1 MTADLPADVWILAAG
16 ALLVAA
22 ILAAGFAG
30 KVRIPGLLLF
40 LVLGMLVADDGLGL
54 VRLSDVEL
62 AQTLGTVALLLIL
75 FEGGLTTKPGDVRRA
90 AGPALALATAGVVVT
105 AAVVALAGW
114 WLLDLDPLTAMLIGA
129 VVSSTDAAA
138 VFAVL
143 RRSPLPRRMSAL
155 LEVESGANDPVAIM
169 LTVGLVAT
177 FTGTPEPAD
186 WVVFGVTQVV
196 GGIVAGAVVGLAGSW
211 TLSRAALGPTGVYP
225 VLALGVAGLAYG
237 AAALVGGS
245 GFLAVYLAGLVVGA
259 RVTLHRREIR
269 TFHEGLSNTAEVGLF
284 LLLGMLV
291 FPSELPPVAG
301 TAVLVA
307 VVLVLVA
314 RPLAVGLCLVWFG
327 YTWREIAFVSWVGL
341 RGAVPIV
348 LATFPAVAGYP
359 EGALIFNVVFFVVL
373 ASAAVQGVSIRSVAR
388 FLGIAAAVHD
398 LAPVASGRPLAGTAT
413 ELFEVPV
420 RPDLALVGRRAVDV
434 EPPCGRI
441 TAVVRDQET
450 LLPHDPVELRAGD
463 VLLLVV
469 PRRPDAA
476 RQVTAWARGEPVR
489 SGVSDDRR
497 EGV

>member
-1 MTADLPADVWILAAG
+1 MTAGLPADVWILAAG

-90 AGPALALATAGVVVT
+90 AGPALLLATAGVVVT

-114 WLLDLDPLTAMLIGA
+114 WLLGLDPLTAMLIGA

-143 RRSPLPRRMSAL
+143 RRSPLPRRISAL

-177 FTGTPEPAD
+177 FTGAPEPVD

-196 GGIVAGAVVGLAGSW
+196 GGVVAGAVVGLAGSW
-211 TLSRAALGPTGVYP
+211 MLSRAALGPTGVYP

-237 AAALVGGS
+237 AATLVGGS

-259 RVTLHRREIR
+259 KVTLHRREIR

-291 FPSELPPVAG
+291 FPSQLPPVAG

-327 YTWREIAFVSWVGL
+327 FTWRELLFVSWVGL

-359 EGALIFNVVFFVVL
+359 DGGLIFNVVFFVVL

-388 FLGIAAAVHD
+388 FLGIAAVPHD
-398 LAPVASGRPLAGTAT
+398 LDPVTSGRPLAGTGS

-420 RPDLALVGRRAVDV
+420 RPDLALVGRRPTDV
-434 EPPCGRI
+434 VPPCGRI
-441 TAVVRDQET
+441 TAVVRGQET
-450 LLPHDPVELRAGD
+450 LLPQDPVELVAGD

-469 PRRPDAA
+469 PHRPDAA
-476 RQVTAWARGEPVR
+476 RRVTAWARGEQDVISAP
-489 SGVSDDRR
+489 DDLQER
-497 EGV
+497 G

>member
-1 MTADLPADVWILAAG
+1 MTAGLPADIWILAG
-16 ALLVAA
+16 GVLLVAS

-40 LVLGMLVADDGLGL
+40 LLVGMIIADDGLDL
-54 VRLSDVEL
+54 VQVSDVEL
-62 AQTLGTVALLLIL
+62 AQTLGTVGLLLIL
-75 FEGGLTTKPGDVRRA
+75 FEGGLTTKPRDVRQSA
-90 AGPALALATAGVVVT
+90 WPALVLATAGVALT

-143 RRSPLPRRMSAL
+143 RRSPLPRRLSSL
-155 LEVESGANDPVAIM
+155 LEVESGVNDPVAIM

-177 FTGTPEPAD
+177 FTGSPEPSD
-186 WVVFGVTQVV
+186 WVAFGVVQLF
-196 GGIVAGAVVGLAGSW
+196 GGIVAGAVVGLSGSW
-211 TLSRAALGPTGVYP
+211 VLSRAELGPTGAYP

-245 GFLAVYLAGLVVGA
+245 GFIAVYLAGLIVGA

-269 TFHEGLSNTAEVGLF
+269 AFHAGLSNTAEIGLF

-291 FPSELPPVAG
+291 FPSDLPPVIAP
-301 TAVLVA
+301 ALIIA

-327 YTWREIAFVSWVGL
+327 YSWREIAFVSWVGL

-373 ASAAVQGVSIRSVAR
+373 VSAAVQGISIRSVAR
-388 FLGIAAAVHD
+388 VLGVSSVVHD
-398 LAPVASGRPLAGTAT
+398 LEPVTSGRPLAGTAT

-420 RPDLALVGRRAVDV
+420 RPDLALVGRKIATVT
-434 EPPCGRI
+434 PPCGRI
-441 TAVVRDQET
+441 TAVVRDRRALAPDDQ
-450 LLPHDPVELRAGD
+450 VELVPGD
-463 VLLLVV
+463 VVLVLV
-469 PRRPDAA
+469 PRDPDSA
-476 RQVTAWARGEPVR
+476 RQVTAWARGEPTP
-489 SGVSDDRR
+489 GQP
-497 EGV
+497 

>member
-1 MTADLPADVWILAAG
+1 MTAGLPADTWILAG
-16 ALLVAA
+16 GVLLVAA

-40 LVLGMLVADDGLGL
+40 LVLGMLIADDGLGI
-54 VRLSDVEL
+54 VRLSDAEL
-62 AQTLGTVALLLIL
+62 AQTLGTVGLLLIL

-90 AGPALALATAGVVVT
+90 AGPALLLATAGVLLT
-105 AAVVALAGW
+105 ASVVALAGW

-143 RRSPLPRRMSAL
+143 RRSPLPRRLSAL

-177 FTGTPEPAD
+177 YTGSPQPAD
-186 WVVFGVTQVV
+186 WIVFGTVQVL
-196 GGIVAGAVVGLAGSW
+196 GGIVVGAVVGLAGSW
-211 TLSRAALGPTGVYP
+211 LLSRATLGPTGVYP

-237 AAALVGGS
+237 AAAVVGGS
-245 GFLAVYLAGLVVGA
+245 GFLAVYVAGLVVGA

-291 FPSELPPVAG
+291 FPSQLPPVAG
-301 TAVLVA
+301 SALLVT
-307 VVLVLVA
+307 VVLVVVA
-314 RPLAVGLCLVWFG
+314 RPLAVGLCLAWFG
-327 YTWREIAFVSWVGL
+327 HTWREIVFVAWVGL

-348 LATFPAVAGYP
+348 LATFPAVAGHP

-373 ASAAVQGVSIRSVAR
+373 TSAAVQGISIRGVAR
-388 FLGIAAAVHD
+388 LLRIEADEHD
-398 LAPVASGRPLAGTAT
+398 LDPVTSGRPVTGTTT
-413 ELFEVPV
+413 ELFEVPI
-420 RPDLALVGRRAVDV
+420 RPDLALAGHAVVDV
-434 EPPCGRI
+434 VPPCGRI
-441 TAVVRDQET
+441 TAVVRGQET
-450 LLPHDPVELRAGD
+450 FDGEDQVELALGD

-476 RQVTAWARGEPVR
+476 RQVTAWARGEPVGEPAPVR
-489 SGVSDDRR
+489 H
-497 EGV
+497 EGD

>member
-1 MTADLPADVWILAAG
+1 MTAGLPADVWILAAG

-62 AQTLGTVALLLIL
+62 AQTLGTVGLLLIL

-90 AGPALALATAGVVVT
+90 AGPALVLATAGVVVT

-177 FTGTPEPAD
+177 FTGSPDPTD
-186 WVVFGVTQVV
+186 WVVFGVTQILGGVLV
-196 GGIVAGAVVGLAGSW
+196 GALVGLAGSW
-211 TLSRAALGPTGVYP
+211 MLSRAALGPTGVYP
-225 VLALGVAGLAYG
+225 VLALGIAGLAYG
-237 AAALVGGS
+237 TAALVGGS
-245 GFLAVYLAGLVVGA
+245 GFLAVYIAGLVVGA
-259 RVTLHRREIR
+259 KVTLHRREIR

-291 FPSELPPVAG
+291 FPSQLPPVAG

-327 YTWREIAFVSWVGL
+327 YSWREILFVSWVGL

-359 EGALIFNVVFFVVL
+359 EGDLIFNVVFFVVL
-373 ASAAVQGVSIRSVAR
+373 TSAAIQGVSIRWVAR
-388 FLGIAAAVHD
+388 VLGIEATPHD
-398 LAPVASGRPLAGTAT
+398 LDPVTSGRPLAGTGA

-420 RPDLALVGRRAVDV
+420 RTDLALVGRAVAAV
-434 EPPCGRI
+434 VPPC
-441 TAVVRDQET
+441 
-450 LLPHDPVELRAGD
+450 
-463 VLLLVV
+463 
-469 PRRPDAA
+469 
-476 RQVTAWARGEPVR
+476 
-489 SGVSDDRR
+489 
-497 EGV
+497 

>member
-1 MTADLPADVWILAAG
+1 MTAGLPADIWILAAG

-30 KVRIPGLLLF
+30 KIRIPGLLLF

-54 VRLSDVEL
+54 VRLSDMEL
-62 AQTLGTVALLLIL
+62 AQTLGTVGLLLIL
-75 FEGGLTTKPGDVRRA
+75 FEGGLTTKPRDVRQA
-90 AGPALALATAGVVVT
+90 AGAALVLATAGVVVT
-105 AAVVALAGW
+105 AATVAVAGW

-143 RRSPLPRRMSAL
+143 RRAPLPRRMSAL

-177 FTGTPEPAD
+177 FTGTPEPTD
-186 WVVFGVTQVV
+186 WVVFGLTQVL
-196 GGIVAGAVVGLAGSW
+196 GGIVAGAVIGLAGSW
-211 TLSRAALGPTGVYP
+211 ILSRAALGPTGAYP
-225 VLALGVAGLAYG
+225 VLALGVGGLAYG
-237 AAALVGGS
+237 AAALIGGS

-269 TFHEGLSNTAEVGLF
+269 TFHEGLSSTAEVGLF

-291 FPSELPPVAG
+291 FPSQLPPVAG
-301 TAVLVA
+301 SALLVTI
-307 VVLVLVA
+307 VLVLVA

-327 YTWREIAFVSWVGL
+327 YTWREMAFVSWVGL

-373 ASAAVQGVSIRSVAR
+373 ASAAVQGISIRSVAR
-388 FLGIAAAVHD
+388 ILGIATTPHD
-398 LAPVASGRPLAGTAT
+398 LDPVTSGRPLVGTGA

-420 RPDLALVGRRAVDV
+420 RPDLALVGRTVATVT
-434 EPPCGRI
+434 PPCGRI
-441 TAVVRDQET
+441 TAVVRGRRT
-450 LLPHDPVELRAGD
+450 LDPDDRAELVPGD
-463 VLLLVV
+463 VILVLV
-469 PRRPDAA
+469 PRDPDAA
-476 RQVTAWARGEPVR
+476 RQVTAWARGELAP
-489 SGVSDDRR
+489 DQP
-497 EGV
+497 